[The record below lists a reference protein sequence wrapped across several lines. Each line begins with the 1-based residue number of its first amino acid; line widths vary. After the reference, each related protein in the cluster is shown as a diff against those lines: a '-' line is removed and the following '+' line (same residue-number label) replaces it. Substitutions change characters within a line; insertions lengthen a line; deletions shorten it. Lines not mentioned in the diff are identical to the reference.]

1 MNKLASSHQL
11 PEGSG
16 LDTSRLLSF
25 SDGVIAVIITILVL
39 EFKVPSGYEL
49 HDLQPLLPAV
59 LVYLLSFRQ
68 IATYWANHHH
78 LLRLA
83 HHASNRLIWANLN
96 LLFTI
101 SLVPFATAWLG
112 EHYNRPWPVALYGF
126 IALAVAVAYNI
137 LQRTVLA
144 EYPSTLVEH
153 TRFRR
158 DIKGKLSLL
167 AYVAG
172 VGLAF
177 VNVWISIG
185 LYVAVAIAWLVP
197 ERRVEDIATD

>member
-1 MNKLASSHQL
+1 MNKLASPHRQ
-11 PEGSG
+11 PENG
-16 LDTSRLLSF
+16 LDTTRLLSF

-49 HDLQPLLPAV
+49 RDLQPLVPV
-59 LVYLLSFRQ
+59 VFVYLLSFRQ

-83 HHASNRLIWANLN
+83 HRAGSRLIWANLN
-96 LLFTI
+96 LLFVI
-101 SLVPFATAWLG
+101 SLVPFTTAWLG

-126 IALAVAVAYNI
+126 IALAVGVAYNI
-137 LQRTVLA
+137 LQHVVLA
-144 EYPSTLVEH
+144 EYPSALVEH

-172 VGLAF
+172 IGLAF
-177 VNVWISIG
+177 VNTWISIG
-185 LYVAVAIAWLVP
+185 LYVAVAVVWLVP
-197 ERRVEDIATD
+197 ERRIEDIATG